1 MKDPGLKDKI
11 ALVTG
16 ANHGIGAA
24 TAQALA
30 AEGAA
35 VFITYLRLHQHDATG
50 SPAGAGEEESV
61 PGQALYHA
69 RQTMSANH
77 VVQVIRERGGR
88 AVAWEANLADPTTIP
103 ERY

>member
-1 MKDPGLKDKI
+1 MALATSAHVVFLRLFQGEGARTSMEEEKGTGLKGKV

-35 VFITYLRLHQHDATG
+35 VFITYLRLHQQNATG
-50 SPAGAGEEESV
+50 SRASAGEEESI
-61 PGQALYHA
+61 PGVALDHTRQA
-69 RQTMSANH
+69 MSADH
-77 VVQVIRERGGR
+77 V
-88 AVAWEANLADPTTIP
+88 
-103 ERY
+103 